1 MARTRKNEPIK
12 LNDDQLYALMR
23 GLHRH
28 LDGAKSFVPKPVGVE
43 RKYAREALKLIE
55 AEFWARAAEE
65 NRIDQELQAIAA
77 EYERRY

>member
-23 GLHRH
+23 GLQRH
-28 LDGAKSFVPKPVGVE
+28 LDGAKSNVPKPVGVE
-43 RKYAREALKLIE
+43 RKYAREALNLVV